1 MSPALVSC
9 SLDRASI
16 EPQGTTL
23 IVPLSLGTPPVTDSS
38 LASVLARR
46 DTAPEAG
53 AGCPM
58 SACAD
63 CVGPSSAR
71 EAS

>member
-23 IVPLSLGTPPVTDSS
+23 IVPLSLGTAPAISPGGDGGSHY
-38 LASVLARR
+38 ARR
-46 DTAPEAG
+46 TYRQYLGLAAR
-53 AGCPM
+53 
-58 SACAD
+58 SA
-63 CVGPSSAR
+63 
-71 EAS
+71 